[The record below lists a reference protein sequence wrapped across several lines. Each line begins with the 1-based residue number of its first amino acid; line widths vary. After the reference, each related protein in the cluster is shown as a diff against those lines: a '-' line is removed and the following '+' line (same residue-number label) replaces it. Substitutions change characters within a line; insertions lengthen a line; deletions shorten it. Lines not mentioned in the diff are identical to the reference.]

1 MTGRAG
7 ARGLAVLAAA
17 PLLGVVPLAGARADG
32 PGPSGHKGEHGHHGK
47 GHTGEHGHKGKGKG
61 QGHKGKGKGKGQG
74 KGRARPAPHQKPV
87 KQQKRAR
94 SVRLHTSGPGQ
105 AVLPGRTYDWPFAV
119 TAQGPGKAGRAVVR
133 ATLPKSLEFVS
144 GRRDCAVS
152 GWTVECDLG
161 AVRPGETVAG
171 MIRAKVARS
180 ARPDEALRIPATAT
194 WRGKR
199 AAASFPAV
207 RVARTADL
215 VMEKTAPATARAGA
229 PISYELKVG
238 NRGPATAE
246 NVFVHA
252 SGPVRLLVGN
262 AACVPERRGFVCG
275 VGSLRPGETRTLRFK
290 VMPAGNVRAGKV
302 LRYGSRV
309 TSSTVDPRPGN
320 NSATVRTR
328 MTAKKTPA
336 KKSTVTKSPV
346 KKSPVKKGHA
356 KQAGGKKHAPKGTS
370 KGMPKHAPKQ
380 AQAGTPQSKR
390 AAGK

>member
-1 MTGRAG
+1 MIRRMTGRVG
-7 ARGLAVLAAA
+7 ARRLAVLAAV
-17 PLLGVVPLAGARADG
+17 PLLGVVPPVGAAARADG
-32 PGPSGHKGEHGHHGK
+32 PGPSGHKGEHGPQ
-47 GHTGEHGHKGKGKG
+47 GKGKG
-61 QGHKGKGKGKGQG
+61 QGHKGKGKG
-74 KGRARPAPHQKPV
+74 RARPAPHRKPA
-87 KQQKRAR
+87 KQQKKAR

-119 TAQGPGKAGRAVVR
+119 TAKGPGKAGRAVVR

-171 MIRAKVARS
+171 TIRAKVARR
-180 ARPDEALRIPATAT
+180 ARPGEALRIPATAT
-194 WRGKR
+194 WRGQR
-199 AAASFPAV
+199 AAASFPVV

-215 VMEKTAPATARAGA
+215 VLEKTAPATARAGA
-229 PISYELKVG
+229 PISYRLKVA
-238 NRGPATAE
+238 NRGPAAAE

-262 AACVPERRGFVCG
+262 AACVPEQRGFVCG

-290 VMPAGNVRAGKV
+290 VLPAGNVRTGRV
-302 LRYGSRV
+302 LVYGSRV
-309 TSSTVDPRPGN
+309 TSSTIDPHPGN

-328 MTAKKTPA
+328 MTAKKGPA
-336 KKSTVTKSPV
+336 KKGPV

-356 KQAGGKKHAPKGTS
+356 EQAGGKKHAPK
-370 KGMPKHAPKQ
+370 Q
-380 AQAGTPQSKR
+380 AQAGAPQSKR
-390 AAGK
+390 AAQK

>member
-1 MTGRAG
+1 MMRKRTGHAG
-7 ARGLAVLAAA
+7 ARALAVLAAA
-17 PLLGVVPLAGARADG
+17 PLLGVVPLAGAAARADG
-32 PGPSGHKGEHGHHGK
+32 PGPSGHKGQHGHQGK
-47 GHTGEHGHKGKGKG
+47 GHEGEHGHKGKGKG
-61 QGHKGKGKGKGQG
+61 QGHKGKGKGKG
-74 KGRARPAPHQKPV
+74 RARPAPHRKPV
-87 KQQKRAR
+87 KQQKKAR

-119 TAQGPGKAGRAVVR
+119 TANGPGKAGRAVVR

-171 MIRAKVARS
+171 MIRAKVARR

-194 WRGKR
+194 WRGMR
-199 AAASFPAV
+199 AAASFPVV

-215 VMEKTAPATARAGA
+215 VMQKTAPATARAGA
-229 PISYELKVG
+229 PVSYQLKIG

-246 NVFVHA
+246 DVFVHA

-290 VMPAGNVRAGKV
+290 VLPAGNVRAGKV
-302 LRYGSRV
+302 LQYGSRV
-309 TSSTVDPRPGN
+309 TSSTIDPRPGN

-328 MTAKKTPA
+328 MT
-336 KKSTVTKSPV
+336 V
-346 KKSPVKKGHA
+346 KKSPVKKGPVKKGHA
-356 KQAGGKKHAPKGTS
+356 EQAGGKKHAAKGT
-370 KGMPKHAPKQ
+370 PKKAPKK
-380 AQAGTPQSKR
+380 APAGAPQSKR
-390 AAGK
+390 AAGR

>member
-1 MTGRAG
+1 MMRKRTGHAG
-7 ARGLAVLAAA
+7 ARALAVLAAA
-17 PLLGVVPLAGARADG
+17 PLLGVVPLAGAAARADG
-32 PGPSGHKGEHGHHGK
+32 PGPSGHKGQHGHQGK
-47 GHTGEHGHKGKGKG
+47 GHQGKGHEGEHGHKGKGKG
-61 QGHKGKGKGKGQG
+61 QGHKGKGKGKG
-74 KGRARPAPHQKPV
+74 KGRARPAPHRKPV
-87 KQQKRAR
+87 KQQKKAR

-119 TAQGPGKAGRAVVR
+119 TANGPGKAGRAVVR

-171 MIRAKVARS
+171 MIRAKVARR

-194 WRGKR
+194 WRGMR

-215 VMEKTAPATARAGA
+215 VMQKTAPATARAGA
-229 PISYELKVG
+229 PISYQLKIG

-290 VMPAGNVRAGKV
+290 VLPAGNVRAGKV
-302 LRYGSRV
+302 LQYASRV
-309 TSSTVDPRPGN
+309 TSSTIDPRPGN

-328 MTAKKTPA
+328 MTAQ
-336 KKSTVTKSPV
+336 KSPV

-356 KQAGGKKHAPKGTS
+356 EQAGGKKHAPKGT
-370 KGMPKHAPKQ
+370 PKHAPKKAPKK
-380 AQAGTPQSKR
+380 AQAGAPQSKR
-390 AAGK
+390 AAAR

>member
-1 MTGRAG
+1 MMRKRTGHAG
-7 ARGLAVLAAA
+7 ARALAVLAAA
-17 PLLGVVPLAGARADG
+17 PLLGVVPLAGAAARADG
-32 PGPSGHKGEHGHHGK
+32 PGPSGHKGQHGHQGK
-47 GHTGEHGHKGKGKG
+47 GHQGEHGHKGKGKG
-61 QGHKGKGKGKGQG
+61 QGHKGKGKGKG
-74 KGRARPAPHQKPV
+74 KGRARPAPHRKPV
-87 KQQKRAR
+87 KQQKKAR

-119 TAQGPGKAGRAVVR
+119 TANGPGKAGRAVVR

-171 MIRAKVARS
+171 MIRAKVARR

-194 WRGKR
+194 WRGMR

-215 VMEKTAPATARAGA
+215 VMQKTAPATARAGA
-229 PISYELKVG
+229 PISYQLKIG

-290 VMPAGNVRAGKV
+290 VLPAGNVRAGKV
-302 LRYGSRV
+302 LQYASRV
-309 TSSTVDPRPGN
+309 TSSTIDPRPGN

-328 MTAKKTPA
+328 MTAQKN
-336 KKSTVTKSPV
+336 PV

-356 KQAGGKKHAPKGTS
+356 EQAGGKKHAPKGT
-370 KGMPKHAPKQ
+370 PKHAPKKAPKK
-380 AQAGTPQSKR
+380 AQAGAPQSKR
-390 AAGK
+390 AVGR

>member
-1 MTGRAG
+1 MMRKRTGHAG
-7 ARGLAVLAAA
+7 ARALAVLAAA
-17 PLLGVVPLAGARADG
+17 PLLGVVPLAGAAARADG
-32 PGPSGHKGEHGHHGK
+32 PGPSGHKGQHGHQGK
-47 GHTGEHGHKGKGKG
+47 GHEGEHGHKGKG
-61 QGHKGKGKGKGQG
+61 QGHKGKGQGHKGKSKGKG
-74 KGRARPAPHQKPV
+74 KGRARPAPHRKPV
-87 KQQKRAR
+87 KQQKKAR

-119 TAQGPGKAGRAVVR
+119 TANGPGKAGRAVVR

-171 MIRAKVARS
+171 MIRAKVAWR

-194 WRGKR
+194 WRGMR
-199 AAASFPAV
+199 AAASFPVV

-215 VMEKTAPATARAGA
+215 VMQKTAPATARAGA
-229 PISYELKVG
+229 PVSYQLKIG

-290 VMPAGNVRAGKV
+290 VLPAGNVRAGKV
-302 LRYGSRV
+302 LQYASRV
-309 TSSTVDPRPGN
+309 TSSTIDPRPGN

-328 MTAKKTPA
+328 MTAKK
-336 KKSTVTKSPV
+336 SPV

-356 KQAGGKKHAPKGTS
+356 EQAGGKKHAAKGT
-370 KGMPKHAPKQ
+370 PKKAPKK
-380 AQAGTPQSKR
+380 APAGAPQSKR
-390 AAGK
+390 AAGR

>member
-1 MTGRAG
+1 MMRKRTGHAG
-7 ARGLAVLAAA
+7 ARALAVLAAA
-17 PLLGVVPLAGARADG
+17 PLLGVVPLAGAAARADG
-32 PGPSGHKGEHGHHGK
+32 PGPSGHKGQHGHQGK
-47 GHTGEHGHKGKGKG
+47 GHEGEHGHKGKGKG
-61 QGHKGKGKGKGQG
+61 QGHKGKGKGKG
-74 KGRARPAPHQKPV
+74 RARPAPHRKPV
-87 KQQKRAR
+87 KQQKKAR

-119 TAQGPGKAGRAVVR
+119 TANGPGKAGRAVVR

-171 MIRAKVARS
+171 MIRAKVARR

-194 WRGKR
+194 WRGMR

-215 VMEKTAPATARAGA
+215 VMQKTAPATARAGA
-229 PISYELKVG
+229 PISYQLKIG

-290 VMPAGNVRAGKV
+290 VLPAGNVRAGKV
-302 LRYGSRV
+302 LQYASRV
-309 TSSTVDPRPGN
+309 TSSTIDPRPGN

-328 MTAKKTPA
+328 MTAQ
-336 KKSTVTKSPV
+336 KSPV

-356 KQAGGKKHAPKGTS
+356 EQAGGKKHAPKGT
-370 KGMPKHAPKQ
+370 PKHAPKKAPKK
-380 AQAGTPQSKR
+380 AQAGAPQSKR
-390 AAGK
+390 AAGR